1 MILYY
6 EIYLNEDKVYECT
19 TRDEAHEYISNKHN
33 DLMPFLEY
41 EPLGD
46 GGLEAWTNGVID
58 IKIVRIKKG
67 KLDINKLLSEYTEKE
82 GKEREVKEVHVEK
95 MTPLTPRRTQIKGEK
110 KLTKAGEGKPKKDKN
125 GNIWV
130 SKKNKKGEYKWTRYY
145 EESYENSKRKC
156 PKNAAKNYDE
166 GTVKKGMDG
175 KMWQVKL
182 LSNDTKKWFR
192 K

>member
-1 MILYY
+1 MLYY
-6 EIYLNEDKVYECT
+6 EIYLNEDKVYECD
-19 TRDEAHEYISNKHN
+19 TRKEAHGYIEKNHN

-46 GGLEAWTNGVID
+46 GCLECWTNGVID

-67 KLDINKLLSEYTEKE
+67 KINIEKLLADHTQKDE
-82 GKEREVKEVHVEK
+82 KEREIIVEK
-95 MTPLTPRRTQIKGEK
+95 NTEKITPLTPRRTRMKGDK
-110 KLTKAGEGKPKKDKN
+110 KMEKAGEGKTKKDKD
-125 GNIWV
+125 GKMWI

-145 EESYENSKRKC
+145 DDNYENNKRKS
-156 PKNAAKNYDE
+156 PKLAAKNYDE

-175 KMWQVKL
+175 KMWQVKI
-182 LSNDTKKWFR
+182 LSNGNKKWFR

>member
-1 MILYY
+1 MLHY
-6 EIYLNEDKVYECT
+6 EIYLNEDKVFQCQKRE
-19 TRDEAHEYISNKHN
+19 EAHDYINRNHN

-46 GGLEAWTNGVID
+46 GGLEAWTNGMID
-58 IKIVRIKKG
+58 IKIIRVKKG

-82 GKEREVKEVHVEK
+82 GKEREIEEVHVEK
-95 MTPLTPRRTQIKGEK
+95 MTPLTPRRTQIKGDK
-110 KLTKAGEGKPKKDKN
+110 KLTKAGEGKTKKDKD
-125 GNIWV
+125 GNLWI

-156 PKNAAKNYDE
+156 PKNPAKKYEE

-175 KMWQVKL
+175 KLWQVKL
-182 LSNDTKKWFR
+182 LSNGIKKWFR